1 MSSEVLE
8 IVKLENGSVALR
20 KADDAEAE
28 PMITV
33 QFSSETVDS
42 LQEEHLGVAQAM
54 IAAGV
59 QLIVDAKKRIE
70 EVEAQEQ
77 SEPVIH

>member
-8 IVKLENGSVALR
+8 IVKLENGGVALR
-20 KADDAEAE
+20 KADDSDAE

-33 QFSSETVDS
+33 QFSSETTDS
-42 LQEEHLGVAQAM
+42 LKDQHLGVAQAM

-59 QLIVDAKKRIE
+59 QLIVDAKKRLQ
-70 EVEAQEQ
+70 EADE
-77 SEPVIH
+77 SESKPVIH

>member
-8 IVKLENGSVALR
+8 IVKLENGGIALR
-20 KADDAEAE
+20 KVDDAEAE

-33 QFSSETVDS
+33 QFSSETTES
-42 LQEEHLGVAQAM
+42 LQDEHLGVAQAM

-59 QLIVDAKKRIE
+59 QLIVDARKRIADGDLE
-70 EVEAQEQ
+70 ED
-77 SEPVIH
+77 PVIH